1 MTADSD
7 GDGSCRDVRELIT
20 AGALDALIERIVQA
34 YVHVISR
41 SPDGGLADGQL
52 AAQRRD
58 RVTVMVV
65 EIVGHFRRLPP
76 GSNVVTTLPPP
87 RWVGRSTP
95 DAADAATALF
105 RILTREVA
113 SALDED
119 PIDIA
124 SAAVSRLMS
133 DVSGVFDNMAIAAAC
148 NGQYREEVDPAALRE
163 HVTPGEAAVFQLVV
177 YGTPR
182 KQIADELHLSPRTV
196 RNHVTSI
203 GKKLGGQGRTALIER
218 ARELQILVLIPVV
231 AITTTMNDVITT
243 ASNMT

>member
-7 GDGSCRDVRELIT
+7 GDDSCGVRELIT
-20 AGALDALIERIVQA
+20 AGALDALIERIVLA
-34 YVHVISR
+34 YFRAVGST
-41 SPDGGLADGQL
+41 ADGTHAEGQL
-52 AAQRRD
+52 TAQRRD
-58 RVTVMVV
+58 RVTIMVV
-65 EIVGHFRRLPP
+65 EIVGRFRRLPP
-76 GSNVVTTLPPP
+76 GSNVATTLPPP

-124 SAAVSRLMS
+124 SAVVSRLMS

-148 NGQYREEVDPAALRE
+148 NRQYREEVDPAALRE

-177 YGTPR
+177 DGTPR

-231 AITTTMNDVITT
+231 AVSATLNDVITA
-243 ASNMT
+243 ASTMS